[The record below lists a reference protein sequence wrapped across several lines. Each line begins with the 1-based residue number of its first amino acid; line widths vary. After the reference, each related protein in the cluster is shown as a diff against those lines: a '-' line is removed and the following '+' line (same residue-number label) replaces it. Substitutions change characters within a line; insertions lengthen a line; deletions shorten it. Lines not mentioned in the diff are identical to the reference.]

1 MSSSR
6 SNGSIDSASTKE
18 VVHRGVRWRRTPAGR
33 ISWFNDGL
41 GRWVTWSP
49 GSDAP
54 PVPAGWGGDGGDAP
68 VSVRART
75 GTGTGIGIGIGTQ
88 GEPASGAPVGPP
100 TDAMARRPS
109 MRSPFRLAPLLII
122 VLIVAIAVWQAT
134 RPAAHATKADIAAA
148 EALNG
153 QCLARDGGTAK
164 SPAFAP
170 APVSCTGADG
180 SVKVVAVLVPGSSRS
195 VSCPQGS
202 LVVQVLEPNVVGEP
216 SECVL
221 PLKR

>member
-1 MSSSR
+1 M
-6 SNGSIDSASTKE
+6 
-18 VVHRGVRWRRTPAGR
+18 RWRRTSAGR

-41 GRWVTWSP
+41 GRWVAWAP
-49 GSDAP
+49 GADAP
-54 PVPAGWGGDGGDAP
+54 PLPPGWGGSGDEDP
-68 VSVRART
+68 VQVRARN
-75 GTGTGIGIGIGTQ
+75 
-88 GEPASGAPVGPP
+88 EPTSAAPEVAP

-109 MRSPFRLAPLLII
+109 MRSPYRLAPLL
-122 VLIVAIAVWQAT
+122 VVVFIVALALWQAT

-148 EALNG
+148 QALNG

-170 APVSCTGADG
+170 GPVSCTGTHA

-221 PLKR
+221 AVNR

>member
-1 MSSSR
+1 VSPSR
-6 SNGSIDSASTKE
+6 SNGSLDSASTKE
-18 VVHRGVRWRRTPAGR
+18 VVYRGVRWRRTPAGR

-41 GRWVTWSP
+41 SRWVAWSP
-49 GSDAP
+49 GTDAP
-54 PVPAGWGGDGGDAP
+54 PLPPGWATGSGGSGDDEPVRAPAPGSPASAAP
-68 VSVRART
+68 VA
-75 GTGTGIGIGIGTQ
+75 
-88 GEPASGAPVGPP
+88 AP

-109 MRSPFRLAPLLII
+109 MRSPFRLAPLLVIVFII
-122 VLIVAIAVWQAT
+122 ALAFWQAT

-164 SPAFAP
+164 APAFAP
-170 APVSCTGADG
+170 GPVSCTGANA

-195 VSCPQGS
+195 ASCPQGS
-202 LVVQVLEPNVVGEP
+202 LVVQVLEPNLVGEP

-221 PLKR
+221 AVSR

>member
-1 MSSSR
+1 
-6 SNGSIDSASTKE
+6 
-18 VVHRGVRWRRTPAGR
+18 
-33 ISWFNDGL
+33 
-41 GRWVTWSP
+41 
-49 GSDAP
+49 
-54 PVPAGWGGDGGDAP
+54 
-68 VSVRART
+68 
-75 GTGTGIGIGIGTQ
+75 
-88 GEPASGAPVGPP
+88 VGPP

-109 MRSPFRLAPLLII
+109 MRSPFRLAPVLIT
-122 VLIVAIAVWQAT
+122 VLIVAVAVWQAT

-170 APVSCTGADG
+170 APVSCAGADA

-195 VSCPQGS
+195 VPCPQGS

-221 PLKR
+221 ALKR